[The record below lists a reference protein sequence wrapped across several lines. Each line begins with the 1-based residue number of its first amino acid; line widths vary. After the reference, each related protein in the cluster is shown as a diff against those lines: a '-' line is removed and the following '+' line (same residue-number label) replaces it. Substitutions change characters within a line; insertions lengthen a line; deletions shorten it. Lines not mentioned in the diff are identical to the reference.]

1 MIRDILYV
9 ASVGVGSAMV
19 GWAIGVSHKC
29 DICTEERYCSDCEL
43 ISRYSKEAEEFDAEA
58 DTDGDISMHISHN
71 YDHEIDILTPAEY
84 DAQYAKYVSA
94 VKEYNE
100 GTETVTRPNVP
111 QMDEYPTGDDDIC
124 VISYNE
130 WCEADEDE
138 FKKDTIVYY
147 EDDQIVCDMHDSTI
161 KEYQELVGENAL
173 ELFGMMSHDPDV
185 VYIRN
190 KRMQVDFEF
199 VREHSSYHQSVLGL
213 TEEAEE
219 MSDKAVQDALAYFQ
233 AKSFDEIDPEA
244 LAKYHEEREDE

>member
-1 MIRDILYV
+1 MIRDIICV
-9 ASVGVGSAMV
+9 AAVGVGSAMV

-29 DICTEERYCSDCEL
+29 DICTEERYCSDCDL
-43 ISRYSKEAEEFDAEA
+43 LSRYAKDAGA
-58 DTDGDISMHISHN
+58 DTDGDVLVFSN
-71 YDHEIDILTPAEY
+71 QGDGDCEIDILTPAEY

-111 QMDEYPTGDDDIC
+111 QMDEYQTGDDDIC

-130 WCEADEDE
+130 WCKSDEDE
-138 FKKDTIVYY
+138 YKKDTIVYY
-147 EDDQIVCDMHDSTI
+147 EDDQIVYDMHDSTI
-161 KEYQELVGENAL
+161 KEYQELVGEEAL

-190 KRMQVDFEF
+190 KRMKVDFEF

>member
-1 MIRDILYV
+1 MIRDILCV
-9 ASVGVGSAMV
+9 AAVGVGSAMV
-19 GWAIGVSHKC
+19 GLAVGWNIGVNHKC
-29 DICTEERYCSDCEL
+29 DICWASRLDSTEECD
-43 ISRYSKEAEEFDAEA
+43 EEDVLVFSNQG
-58 DTDGDISMHISHN
+58 DGDCK
-71 YDHEIDILTPAEY
+71 IDILTPAEY
-84 DAQYAKYVSA
+84 DVEYAKYVSA

-100 GTETVTRPNVP
+100 GTETVTRPDVP

-138 FKKDTIVYY
+138 YKKDTIVYY

-161 KEYQELVGENAL
+161 KEYQELVGEEAL

-199 VREHSSYHQSVLGL
+199 VREHSSYRQSVLGL
-213 TEEAEE
+213 TEEADE

-244 LAKYHEEREDE
+244 LAKYREEREDE

>member
-1 MIRDILYV
+1 MIRDILCV
-9 ASVGVGSAMV
+9 AAVGVGSAMV

-29 DICTEERYCSDCEL
+29 DICTEDRSCRDCYL
-43 ISRYSKEAEEFDAEA
+43 LSRYFENDEKCEDKDEDILMFIDQGW
-58 DTDGDISMHISHN
+58 GDQK
-71 YDHEIDILTPAEY
+71 IDILTPAEY

-138 FKKDTIVYY
+138 YKKDTIVYY

-173 ELFGMMSHDPDV
+173 DLFGMMSHDPDV

-190 KRMQVDFEF
+190 KRMKVDFEF